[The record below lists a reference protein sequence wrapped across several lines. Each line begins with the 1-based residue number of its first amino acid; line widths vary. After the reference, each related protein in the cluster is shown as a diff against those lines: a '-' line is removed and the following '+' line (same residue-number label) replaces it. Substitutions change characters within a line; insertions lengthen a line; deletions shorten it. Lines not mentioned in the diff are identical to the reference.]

1 MQVAVEIRVEPRPR
15 AHRTPVFCRYT
26 GRNRNSPVAKNPA
39 RSAVFNR
46 CFEEWIPGEPAPR
59 FQLASNAR
67 FVTDHRDQISRAAA
81 AQHSD
86 QLRQEAGC
94 ESLSPD
100 FQIDVSPHWDARIL
114 ESRVRDLLR
123 GHPLIRAGQLD

>member
-1 MQVAVEIRVEPRPR
+1 MQVAVEIRVEPKPR
-15 AHRTPVFCRYT
+15 AHRTILVSGYC
-26 GRNRNSPVAKNPA
+26 NRPVAEDPA
-39 RSAVFNR
+39 ITAVVNR
-46 CFEEWIPGEPAPR
+46 CFEECVPGEAAPG

-67 FVTDHRDQISRAAA
+67 FVADHRDQISRSAA
-81 AQHSD
+81 AQHGD

-100 FQIDVSPHWDARIL
+100 IQINVSPHWDARIL